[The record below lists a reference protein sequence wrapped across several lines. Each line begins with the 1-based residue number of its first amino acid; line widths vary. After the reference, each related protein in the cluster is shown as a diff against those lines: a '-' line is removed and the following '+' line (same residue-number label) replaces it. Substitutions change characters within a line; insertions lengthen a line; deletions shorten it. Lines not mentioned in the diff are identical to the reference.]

1 MEVRGDILLIIAGA
15 SLVTVLPRVLPLVL
29 LSRVQLPNWA
39 MRWLSF
45 VPVAVMAALVGQDVL
60 AAEGQL
66 APPHQNAELIAAL
79 PTFAAALLTR
89 SLLVTVV
96 AGVVSM
102 MALRFLM

>member
-15 SLVTVLPRVLPLVL
+15 SLVTALPRVLPLVL

-39 MRWLSF
+39 MRWLSY

-60 AAEGQL
+60 AVEGQL
-66 APPHQNAELIAAL
+66 APLHRNAELFAAVL
-79 PTFAAALLTR
+79 TFAAALLTR

-96 AGVVSM
+96 AGVASM